1 MVATRKRTRNFIK
14 FIYHLILKLAIS
26 ALISIL
32 ASLELVK
39 NGFFWVKNCFNCW
52 NLQFLSFRN
61 VIYLKKGILI
71 LLYCLKMCEVA
82 IALRKSKNAPR
93 ARTSQV
99 SKKPVRTRTS
109 QLATAHRNSQLAIA
123 HRKSCLGNEPIS
135 IYYLSY
141 YIGLYLK
148 LIEFNIL

>member
-1 MVATRKRTRNFIK
+1 MSACVPVCFAWLLDQVIYLKLRSKAWLATYFGLPHSQLRISKVLRTRNRTQLAFLMVATRKRTRNFIK

-52 NLQFLSFRN
+52 NLQFLSYRN
-61 VIYLKKGILI
+61 VIYIKKGILI
-71 LLYCLKMCEVA
+71 LLYCLKTCEVA

-99 SKKPVRTRTS
+99 S
-109 QLATAHRNSQLAIA
+109 
-123 HRKSCLGNEPIS
+123 
-135 IYYLSY
+135 
-141 YIGLYLK
+141 
-148 LIEFNIL
+148 